1 MKTVSNAF
9 VIIFLLFISSTSF
22 AQNKNLPKYGKYNC
36 TASKYVN
43 GYYEYTPWGSFVI
56 AKNGTYT
63 YNGFKKPSKG
73 TFKVDAKGNLQFN
86 GGYFAKGKAEKWE
99 GQNKFFVVF
108 PTIPDNRWTCS
119 CVEK

>member
-1 MKTVSNAF
+1 MKAIFPLISLILLLSVSR
-9 VIIFLLFISSTSF
+9 TSI

-43 GYYEYTPWGSFVI
+43 GYYEYTPRGSFVI
-56 AKNGTYT
+56 AKNGTYA

-73 TFKVDAKGNLQFN
+73 TFKVDAKGNLEFTE
-86 GGYFAKGKAEKWE
+86 GYLAKGKAEKFE
-99 GQNKFFVVF
+99 GQNRFFLVF
-108 PTIPDNRWTCS
+108 PTIPDNRWTCT